1 MEADLELIHVKLRA
15 NIQAAGSLP
24 LGWCDDLAMLES
36 IHCFRQFED
45 CSKMGDVNTGYVSDH
60 TKWIDEE
67 LAKHPEWVADQKVGR
82 ALWWDKK
89 QDLATAERNAAS
101 KVPQK
106 PYPYDVN
113 FYTE

>member
-1 MEADLELIHVKLRA
+1 
-15 NIQAAGSLP
+15 
-24 LGWCDDLAMLES
+24 
-36 IHCFRQFED
+36 
-45 CSKMGDVNTGYVSDH
+45 MGDVNTGYVSDH
-60 TKWIDEE
+60 TKWIDAE
-67 LAKHPEWVADQKVGR
+67 LEKHPEWVEDQKIGR

-89 QDLATAERNAAS
+89 QDLQTTERNAAS

>member
-1 MEADLELIHVKLRA
+1 
-15 NIQAAGSLP
+15 
-24 LGWCDDLAMLES
+24 
-36 IHCFRQFED
+36 
-45 CSKMGDVNTGYVSDH
+45 MGVVDSGYVSDH
-60 TKWIDEE
+60 TRWINEQ
-67 LAKHPEWVADQKVGR
+67 LAQNPQWVEDQKAGR

-89 QDLATAERNAAS
+89 QDVLTTASNAES

>member
-1 MEADLELIHVKLRA
+1 
-15 NIQAAGSLP
+15 
-24 LGWCDDLAMLES
+24 
-36 IHCFRQFED
+36 
-45 CSKMGDVNTGYVSDH
+45 MGDVNSSYVSDH
-60 TKWIDEE
+60 TKWINE
-67 LAKHPEWVADQKVGR
+67 LMEKNPAWTEDQKAGR

-89 QDLATAERNAAS
+89 QDVDTTRRNTES

>member
-1 MEADLELIHVKLRA
+1 
-15 NIQAAGSLP
+15 
-24 LGWCDDLAMLES
+24 
-36 IHCFRQFED
+36 
-45 CSKMGDVNTGYVSDH
+45 MGDVNTSFVSDH
-60 TKWIDEE
+60 TKWMNEQ
-67 LAKHPEWVADQKVGR
+67 LKNNPAWVEDQKAGR

-89 QDLATAERNAAS
+89 QDTDLSARNKES